1 VCFRGDDEFLVKL
14 LTRLDAPLQQ
24 PSPVLTVGTFD
35 GVHLGHRAIL
45 DTVCREARRRD
56 GSAVAITFDRH
67 PRSVLAPESAP
78 LLLMS
83 REEKARELR
92 ASGIDALI
100 ELPFTLEFSRTKPED
115 FVEQVIVRGV
125 GAVAVVEGD
134 DHGFGRGRKGDV
146 STLQALSGRFGFEFI
161 QVGPKFVDG
170 APVSSTRLRDL
181 ISAGRMEDAVRLLG
195 RPYGLLGEVVRGD
208 GRGRGIGFP
217 TANVRPDATDKLLPG
232 HGVYA
237 VRVRLDERW
246 MGGAA
251 NLGSRPTFSGTGR
264 SIEVHIFDFSGDL
277 YGRQIE
283 VAFLSRLR
291 EERKFDG
298 VPALVAQ
305 IHEDVKVARQR
316 LKALSSPQGH
326 IAA

>member
-1 VCFRGDDEFLVKL
+1 MKL
-14 LTRLDAPLQQ
+14 LTRLDAPLQL

-45 DTVCREARRRD
+45 DTVCREARRRN
-56 GSAVAITFDRH
+56 GSSVAITFDRH
-67 PRSVLAPESAP
+67 PRSVIAPESAP

-83 REEKARELR
+83 REEKLRELR
-92 ASGIDALI
+92 TAGVEVLI
-100 ELPFTLEFSRTKPED
+100 ELPFTLEFSRTKPEV
-115 FVEQVIVRGV
+115 FVEQLIVRKI

-170 APVSSTRLRDL
+170 APVNSTRLRDL
-181 ISAGRMEDAVRLLG
+181 IAAGRMEDAIRLLG

-208 GRGRGIGFP
+208 GRGREIGFP
-217 TANVRPDATDKLLPG
+217 TANVRPDAPDKLLPG
-232 HGVYA
+232 NGVYA
-237 VRVRLDERW
+237 VQVRLDERC

-251 NLGSRPTFSGTGR
+251 NVGSRPTFDGAGR
-264 SIEVHIFDFSGDL
+264 SVEVHLFDFSGDL
-277 YGRQIE
+277 YGRDIE

-298 VPALVAQ
+298 VQGLVAQ

-316 LKALSSPQGH
+316 LKAISLSQGH